1 MFDLVFRNA
10 RVAQPDGSTLEA
22 DVGCKSGMVQ
32 KIANIIDRDAGETID
47 ANGHLLLPGVIDPQV
62 HFREPGA
69 THKED
74 LGSGS
79 RAAVRGGVT
88 SFLEMP
94 NCHPPTTN
102 QEELNWKLSRAA
114 QSSVANYGFF
124 VGASKD
130 NLEALND
137 CHPSCGIKI
146 FLGSSTGNL
155 LVDDMHV
162 LEQIFAN
169 GERLIAVHAE
179 DEARI
184 RERTSTFLGK
194 LGNSPSI
201 ETHSQIRDPETAL
214 IATQRVVE
222 LSRKYGRRL
231 HILHLSTAE
240 ETEYLRMDK
249 PQQVTCEVVPNHLFL
264 STDDYQELGSR
275 AQMNPPVR
283 APGNAD
289 SLWQGLHDA
298 VIDIIATDHAPH
310 TLEEKQKP
318 YPLSPSG
325 MPGVETSLPLML
337 TELVEGNCSLKE
349 IQEWMCFGPARLYGI
364 PDKGIIAEGFNADLT
379 LVDLEHYRPVKNE
392 EIFSRAGWSPFS
404 GRKLTGWPLYT
415 VVGGQVVFDHGQI
428 RPGVFGKALTFIQL
442 DA

>member
-1 MFDLVFRNA
+1 IQKVATLIDKDA
-10 RVAQPDGSTLEA
+10 R
-22 DVGCKSGMVQ
+22 
-32 KIANIIDRDAGETID
+32 ETID

-94 NCHPPTTN
+94 NCHPPTTG
-102 QEELNWKLSRAA
+102 QAELNWKLSRAA

-124 VGASKD
+124 IGATKG
-130 NLEALND
+130 NLKELNAS
-137 CHPSCGIKI
+137 HPSCGIKI
-146 FLGSSTGNL
+146 FMGSSTGNL
-155 LVDDMHV
+155 LVDDASV

-179 DEARI
+179 DETRI
-184 RERTSTFLGK
+184 RKRTLTFLENPK
-194 LGNSPSI
+194 KPPSV

-231 HILHLSTAE
+231 HVLHLSTAE
-240 ETEYLRMDK
+240 ETEYLRADK

-264 STDDYQELGSR
+264 STDDYQELGAQ

-283 APGNAD
+283 PPGNAD
-289 SLWQGLHDA
+289 S
-298 VIDIIATDHAPH
+298 
-310 TLEEKQKP
+310 
-318 YPLSPSG
+318 
-325 MPGVETSLPLML
+325 
-337 TELVEGNCSLKE
+337 
-349 IQEWMCFGPARLYGI
+349 
-364 PDKGIIAEGFNADLT
+364 
-379 LVDLEHYRPVKNE
+379 
-392 EIFSRAGWSPFS
+392 
-404 GRKLTGWPLYT
+404 
-415 VVGGQVVFDHGQI
+415 
-428 RPGVFGKALTFIQL
+428 
-442 DA
+442 